1 MKVKVIIEEIRTQTF
16 EVEVSNLDN
25 AYEEIRDDY
34 KNGFIKL
41 SRDAQVLEANMT
53 IADENGD
60 GTEWRNM
67 HV

>member
-34 KNGFIKL
+34 KNGFIVL
-41 SRDAQVLEANMT
+41 DGNAQLLEANMM
-53 IADENGD
+53 ISDENG
-60 GTEWRNM
+60 GETNWLNM
-67 HV
+67 QI